1 MSTFRLHRG
10 WRKPN
15 GLVSDH
21 VTSGR
26 VIEAATASEAMSAA
40 LAEGDFLVTD
50 DTNLAWITNEQE
62 AMVWSLWLGDE
73 YKVLTASKTLGA
85 SRCSMKLSR

>member
-10 WRKPN
+10 WREPN
-15 GLVSDH
+15 GLVTDH

-26 VIEAATASEAMSAA
+26 IIKAVTASEAMSAA

-50 DTNLAWITNEQE
+50 DTNLVWLTDEQG
-62 AMVWSLWLGDE
+62 AMVWSLRLDDE
-73 YKVLTASKTLGA
+73 HTVPIP
-85 SRCSMKLSR
+85 